1 MKVEERKSAT
11 SLKVPV
17 SVNIGQWNNSCS
29 CTLYDEKTMGNWDV
43 VVYKVTSKWV
53 TDAETGKDYSVSE
66 RTPLTGKLAVNS
78 EGIAAG
84 ELNMDDLT
92 LGSHRIIAVAT
103 VRSPFDDFELKRET
117 STTSIRVYKGAD
129 LEGGLSKSLIV
140 GRVPL
145 SAMVSF
151 RTKSTD
157 DYDSLSPTEWQIS
170 SNNGSTWS
178 TLEDMTG
185 LRSVSIKQK
194 EVGKWLYRA
203 KLTNKYT
210 GKTSYTDNLTV
221 VAYREPKPV
230 ITVGK
235 VLEGHSIPVTLTDNN
250 EEIKGSA
257 VDVQWSEDGE
267 DWTEGVKYTI
277 TSSEVPKYIFAKV
290 RYTETDEMAGTSA
303 WKETRARVTVIKHKK
318 LSVKVEGNAQV
329 EVGKK

>member
-1 MKVEERKSAT
+1 MT
-11 SLKVPV
+11 LKL
-17 SVNIGQWNNSCS
+17 Q
-29 CTLYDEKTMGNWDV
+29 
-43 VVYKVTSKWV
+43 
-53 TDAETGKDYSVSE
+53 
-66 RTPLTGKLAVNS
+66 
-78 EGIAAG
+78 
-84 ELNMDDLT
+84 
-92 LGSHRIIAVAT
+92 
-103 VRSPFDDFELKRET
+103 RET

-235 VLEGHSIPVTLTDNN
+235 VLEGHSIPC
-250 EEIKGSA
+250 
-257 VDVQWSEDGE
+257 
-267 DWTEGVKYTI
+267 
-277 TSSEVPKYIFAKV
+277 
-290 RYTETDEMAGTSA
+290 
-303 WKETRARVTVIKHKK
+303 
-318 LSVKVEGNAQV
+318 NADRQQ
-329 EVGKK
+329 